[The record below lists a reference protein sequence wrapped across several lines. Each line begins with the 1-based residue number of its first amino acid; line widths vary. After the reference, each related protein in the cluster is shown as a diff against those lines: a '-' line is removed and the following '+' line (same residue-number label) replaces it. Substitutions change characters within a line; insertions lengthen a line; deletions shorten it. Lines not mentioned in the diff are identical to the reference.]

1 MGQVLRLDELPLNE
15 PLKDNLYDYDGK
27 PLMLRGAKLTAENIK
42 AFALK
47 GLRYLELGD
56 PGDRPNSAITTLEP
70 IHEDLRTEDWSV
82 PQESTAPA
90 PSTATIRVPQIPLDP
105 KVAMRVSHLVHRA
118 ARTVEELGK
127 SLADGSLRDAAPIR
141 AVADDFL
148 TELQADAD
156 QTLTVSLKQHA
167 DLQLAERCVQ
177 LSVLSMAIS
186 RAMKMTS
193 EEQAT
198 VGTAALLHDMAL
210 FELGPEER
218 HSPELM
224 HPDARRIYESHPA
237 IAYDMLEKV
246 RDIDGTV
253 RIIVLQT
260 HEQADGSGFPR
271 GISMPRIH
279 RLARVVNLAD
289 AYLTLVGCGP
299 GCQKIFP
306 ADALAYLMHH
316 SCAGRFEPQVTCG
329 LVRAV
334 SLYPLGSLV
343 RLSDDRVGRV
353 VRVKPDKPST
363 PVVAIHDSSGD
374 TLIDTGAE
382 KLVVAEPLDDH
393 SLARHRISSTDM
405 DKILW

>member
-1 MGQVLRLDELPLNE
+1 
-15 PLKDNLYDYDGK
+15 
-27 PLMLRGAKLTAENIK
+27 MLRGAKLTAENIR

-56 PGDRPNSAITTLEP
+56 PGDRSQTATATMDP
-70 IHEDLRTEDWSV
+70 IVDEAPVESWSV
-82 PQESTAPA
+82 SDPA
-90 PSTATIRVPQIPLDP
+90 AEEECARATIRVPQFSLDP
-105 KVAMRVSHLVHRA
+105 KVAMRVSHLVHQA
-118 ARTVEELGK
+118 ARTVEDLGK
-127 SLADGSLRDAAPIR
+127 SLADGTLRDAAPIR

-148 TELQADAD
+148 AELQADTD
-156 QTLTVSLKQHA
+156 QTLTVSLKQRA

-186 RAMKMTS
+186 RAMKMTA

-198 VGTAALLHDMAL
+198 VGTASLLHDMAL

-343 RLSDDRVGRV
+343 RLSDDRIGRV

-363 PVVAIHDSSGD
+363 PMVAIHDEHGES
-374 TLIDTGAE
+374 LIDTGSE
-382 KLVVAEPLDDH
+382 QLVVAEPLDDEA
-393 SLARHRISSTDM
+393 LTRHRISSTDM